1 MNYLQLLEKRKKAIA
16 DKVEKATTVEELRS
30 LSEELTSIDE
40 EIKSL
45 REAKEAETEE
55 RQIASMPPKADSTF
69 EEETRSSFNPLA
81 TYVQGYN
88 PEQRA
93 DLSKKYE
100 QRGQDLKD
108 KRAVTFK
115 IEELPEFRATT
126 IGGGTLVSVVH
137 ESPVLNP
144 KFNEVSG
151 LIDRV
156 NAVPLPGG
164 EAYKKGF
171 EVSNGEGDYTT
182 ENGNYAEADPVFDYV
197 DINKAKITSYA
208 EISDEAVKL
217 PNVNYQSYV
226 AKAVGESLRKKITK
240 QILVGSG
247 GSNAIRGIF
256 NAPANVIPPSSDIA
270 ISEIDENTLD
280 KIIFSF
286 GGDEDIEGGA
296 VLILNKQDLAA
307 FASVRSATGEKV
319 YKIKKDGNSGTIS
332 SDDSFE
338 VPFVINSAA
347 PALSSGETEVDTYCM
362 AYGQVKAYEMPIFS
376 DVMVEESRDYK
387 FRSGQTAYRASVFVG
402 GGVAMFKGFIRVKK
416 L

>member
-1 MNYLQLLEKRKKAIA
+1 MNYLQLLEKRRKAIA